1 MKPLCTLL
9 LIGLISLSGLAQ
21 GIQFHEGSWE
31 EALAEAKKK
40 ERLIFVDAYASWCG
54 PCKRMAATVFVHEK
68 IGQFFNANF
77 INVKIDME
85 RGEGPAFGRKYPVSA
100 YPTLFFI
107 DPDGELVH
115 KQVGGQSIETLLKLG
130 EVALSK
136 VDFSKDY
143 GSEYEAGNRD
153 PELVY
158 QYIRALNQSKKPSL
172 KVTNDFLRDTE
183 NFDNPFVRSI
193 ILEGTTEAD
202 SRIFDLLIEHRKA
215 IEKQEGSVVV
225 QQKIEQAIQ
234 RTLEKG
240 IEFQV
245 PELVEEAKTLMSK
258 HASERAQDFG
268 YRADVSYAFATGD
281 IEGYR
286 KAVEVY
292 AKKSLAKEPEKLYAL
307 VVEVNSAFPKD
318 KGCRQLAEKLAKDL
332 CKKSDNFEHHFTYA
346 RILADN
352 GKKKEA
358 LDAAEKT
365 LKLAPENNAGV
376 QRMVQRFIDQLHEN

>member
-1 MKPLCTLL
+1 MKLLCTLL
-9 LIGLISLSGLAQ
+9 LIGFISLNCLAQ

-40 ERLIFVDAYASWCG
+40 EQLIFVDAYASWCG
-54 PCKRMAATVFVHEK
+54 PCKRMAATVFVQEK

-107 DPDGELVH
+107 DPNGELVH
-115 KQVGGQSIETLLKLG
+115 KQVGGQSVETLLKLG

-143 GSEYEAGNRD
+143 HSEYEAGNRD

-158 QYIRALNQSKKPSL
+158 QYIRSLNQSKKSSL

-183 NFDNPFVRSI
+183 NFNNPFVRRI
-193 ILEGTTEAD
+193 ILEGATEAD
-202 SRIFDLLIEHRKA
+202 SRIFDLLIEHRAA
-215 IEKQEGSVVV
+215 IEKQEGSAVV

-234 RTLEKG
+234 RTLDKG

-245 PELVEEAKTLMSK
+245 PELAEEAKTLMTK
-258 HASERAQDFG
+258 HAPDRAQDFG
-268 YRADVSYAFATGD
+268 YRADVAYAFASGN

-292 AKKSLAKEPEKLYAL
+292 AKKSLTKEPEKLYAL
-307 VVEVNSAFPKD
+307 IVEVNSAFPKD
-318 KGCRQLAEKLAKDL
+318 AGCRQLAEKLAKDL

-358 LDAAEKT
+358 LEAAEKT
-365 LKLAPENNAGV
+365 LKLAPEGNAGV